1 MRKAPVLPCRRP
13 KKSGPSEGYGRER
26 TISPVEQQFAR
37 AGWSAFW
44 QNLMQMEG
52 LPIVQNCEEL
62 MKHPDEKCPTRATR
76 RWNLHDISRKWRST
90 APTGQRISGKSTAP
104 SDWSLKSTE
113 SKPSLKSY
121 VRKDSTPGAPH
132 QSLAKSR

>member
-1 MRKAPVLPCRRP
+1 
-13 KKSGPSEGYGRER
+13 
-26 TISPVEQQFAR
+26 
-37 AGWSAFW
+37 
-44 QNLMQMEG
+44 
-52 LPIVQNCEEL
+52 